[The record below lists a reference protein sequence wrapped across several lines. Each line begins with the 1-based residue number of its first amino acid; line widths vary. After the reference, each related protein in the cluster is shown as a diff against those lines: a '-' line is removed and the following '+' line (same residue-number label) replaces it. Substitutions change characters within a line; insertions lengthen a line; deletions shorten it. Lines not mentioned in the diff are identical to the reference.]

1 MAKSGFSRFHW
12 IGLLVPLLAALSPM
26 GLSRLADLVPKIPQ
40 PLFAVLA
47 GGIVAA
53 VCWVLFTFVPFLR
66 ETHSLGKAVLL
77 GALTTEVLIFH
88 ASTLLPT
95 MTNITLFLFFY
106 FNTVELLDSGS
117 LH

>member
-1 MAKSGFSRFHW
+1 MAKGGLSRFHV

-26 GLSRLADLVPKIPQ
+26 GLSRVSIPKLPQ

-47 GGIVAA
+47 GAVVAA
-53 VCWVLFTFVPFLR
+53 VAWVLFAFVPFLK
-66 ETHSLGKAVLL
+66 ESHALGKAVLL

-95 MTNITLFLFFY
+95 MANITLFLFFY
-106 FNTVELLDSGS
+106 FNTVEMLDKGS